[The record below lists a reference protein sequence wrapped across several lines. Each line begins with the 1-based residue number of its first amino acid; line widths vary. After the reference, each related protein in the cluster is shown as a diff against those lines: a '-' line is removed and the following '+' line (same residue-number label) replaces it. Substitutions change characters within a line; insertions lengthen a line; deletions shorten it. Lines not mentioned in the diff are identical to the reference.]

1 MGPPV
6 ACCCVKLVD
15 VPEMEYFAANNQG
28 EVCVKGTNVFV
39 GYYKDPEKTA
49 EVIDEQ
55 GWHHTGDIGMWQSVS
70 IFRSSISSLS
80 RLLFFYLVALSW
92 IERLQS

>member
-1 MGPPV
+1 MPEHVGPPIS
-6 ACCCVKLVD
+6 CCCLKLFD

-55 GWHHTGDIGMWQSVS
+55 GWHHTGDIGMWQPVS
-70 IFRSSISSLS
+70 KYISTIYFTVNTVSK
-80 RLLFFYLVALSW
+80 FQFIW
-92 IERLQS
+92 I